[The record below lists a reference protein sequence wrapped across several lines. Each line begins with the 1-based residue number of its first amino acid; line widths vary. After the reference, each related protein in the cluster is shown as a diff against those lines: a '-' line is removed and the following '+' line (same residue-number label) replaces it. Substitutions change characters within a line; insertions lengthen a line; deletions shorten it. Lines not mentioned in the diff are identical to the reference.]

1 MATDG
6 PTPAVCD
13 AKVFRKGEAV
23 FLGWDISSNRMEGW
37 VQQVAKVSGQRVD
50 WSFFGG
56 RAIVKALGDIQAVRD
71 AIVLLRADY
80 RELTIASSHH
90 KYDGNDG
97 KFM

>member
-13 AKVFRKGEAV
+13 AKVFRKGTAV
-23 FLGWDISSNRMEGW
+23 FLGWDISSNRMENW

-56 RAIVKALGDIQAVRD
+56 RAVVKALGDIQAVRD

-80 RELTIASSHH
+80 RQLTIESSHY